1 MQKNFSIRKVLHK
14 TMRWASAFLIA
25 LLCCSTAL
33 AAVTTQMV
41 WGAQPV
47 AGFQYYAGK
56 RVWDGLKVGDVLTFA
71 RDADNPH
78 DANAIRI
85 LWHGEM
91 LGYVPRAGNDS
102 VAKLMD
108 KGIKVSGRI
117 VHLQAGRSQWQR
129 ILFEILLD

>member
-1 MQKNFSIRKVLHK
+1 MI
-14 TMRWASAFLIA
+14 
-25 LLCCSTAL
+25 CAL
-33 AAVTTQMV
+33 ALGMMPLQLLGAEVTTRMV

-56 RVWDGLKVGDVLTFA
+56 RVWEGLKVGDALTLV

-85 LWHGEM
+85 EWHGEM
-91 LGYVPRAGNDS
+91 LGHIPRAGNAS

-108 KGIKVSGRI
+108 KGVKVSGRI
-117 VHLQAGRSQWQR
+117 VHLQPGRSHWQR
-129 ILFEILLD
+129 IMFEVVLDE